1 MKEATARQIE
11 SMKAQTIGVEVEM
24 YGISRRA
31 AASTAAEYFG
41 TSRFG
46 DTDPR
51 NGYRAWSAW
60 DAQGREWKFQRD
72 VSIDAANES
81 QQCELVTPI
90 LHYEDIELLQGLLR
104 SLRHAGAKSNP
115 GHMCGVHIH
124 IGAAGHTAKT
134 LRNLAN
140 LMAGHESLLIAAM
153 RLDQRAGFDPGFR
166 IIDFLFLWFLFAH
179 NCSFVMCFKMI
190 SL

>member
-41 TSRFG
+41 TSRFE

-140 LMAGHESLLIAAM
+140 LMAGHEVRKVSKGLGCM
-153 RLDQRAGFDPGFR
+153 PRRADVNVDP
-166 IIDFLFLWFLFAH
+166 AH
-179 NCSFVMCFKMI
+179 VAWVALCPCVAQAP
-190 SL
+190 